1 MSIRRLVLALI
12 LALAGGSAPAQDN
25 HEPVLY
31 VQAKEGGQDGS
42 NMSWSCTGQ
51 AEYRL
56 CTHWDGPRHGM
67 AAKDV
72 FRLRRSVL
80 GLKPGERLQF
90 YLFSMSAESTGNESG
105 QITHASTK
113 SLGAGSYVN
122 TLGNTRWHDI
132 YPPHFTPPSAEADAE
147 LIRTA
152 KGARLVLKGIPCPHV
167 GDAPFHVLGIDN
179 LKITEAEKARLYT
192 VELSEAELASWG
204 QLTKTLDRTFQA
216 KPEFGGF
223 VSYSATV
230 TTTLPELGYVDVEV
244 AGYENWIPLGNLED
258 EAKPGNTVKVTARLR
273 ATGESGRK
281 VDTKAEF
288 TFELID
294 ASQEPG
300 VCLNWPTQ
308 PDLGGLDLRLRKVEN
323 EGLEV
328 VTEDRKLRSK
338 GLVQEATLVVSAFD
352 YAAWGV
358 LKVTAKDKDGKEL
371 KVTYHKQELSAIQL
385 PKDEDRNRI
394 ADAWQ
399 AQKGVSGFPASWD
412 EAEVAGQ
419 TQKGDGLSLFQ
430 KYRGFMVAG
439 AGGRKYTRLEP
450 REKAHFII
458 DPNDLLDVD
467 RWRAAA
473 GIRAYKVFESWTKDR
488 KVDIHADF
496 AHGGG
501 KFASRIRRDLMLVD
515 ELKMEVSEEDRKK
528 GQTQESAAQRLRT
541 QWAVSVGREGQW
553 RGTPREVEDSWIYSG
568 RIHDNLCRIRDKMRQ
583 ELRNPSPEDEADR
596 TAFMN
601 GLGLPKAD
609 LLKRLEALTDAEVW
623 GLVKA
628 VEPWLAIHEIAHT
641 CGLPG
646 HLGPGG
652 NEDEDCANRVPSCP
666 MQYLTWQEKRRLVLF
681 GELGGTGKF
690 CSQAPH
696 SCWKQLSPKN

>member
-1 MSIRRLVLALI
+1 LAVGF
-12 LALAGGSAPAQDN
+12 ATAQEDR
-25 HEPVLY
+25 EPVLY
-31 VQAKEGGQDGS
+31 VKAREGGQSRG
-42 NMSWSCTGQ
+42 MSWNTTGM

-67 AAKDV
+67 AAKEL

-90 YLFSMSAESTGNESG
+90 YQFSLSAEGTGKDGSEAYQATTTSQGAGRYLTTFREPHQTTTRQPEKSTGG
-105 QITHASTK
+105 
-113 SLGAGSYVN
+113 L
-122 TLGNTRWHDI
+122 
-132 YPPHFTPPSAEADAE
+132 PPSAQAEAE
-147 LIRTA
+147 LIRTV
-152 KGARLVLKGIPCPHV
+152 KGARLVLKGIPSPHV
-167 GDAPFHVLGIDN
+167 GDAPFGALGIEN
-179 LKITEAEKARLYT
+179 LSIPEDTPLYT
-192 VELSEAELASWG
+192 VDLTEAELAGWER
-204 QLTKTLDRTFQA
+204 LTKTLGGRFQA
-216 KPEFGGF
+216 RAEFEGSW
-223 VSYSATV
+223 SYSATL
-230 TTTLPELGYVDVEV
+230 TTTLPDLGEVDVEV
-244 AGYENWIPLGNLED
+244 AGHEDWIPLGNLED

-288 TFELID
+288 TFELTD
-294 ASQEPG
+294 VSQEPG

-352 YAAWGV
+352 FAAWGV

-371 KVTYHKQELSAIQL
+371 KVTYHKKELSAIQL

-412 EAEVAGQ
+412 EAEAAGQ
-419 TQKGDGLSLFQ
+419 TQKGDGLTLFQ

-450 REKAHFII
+450 REKVHFII

-515 ELKMEVSEEDRKK
+515 ELKVDLSEEDRKK
-528 GQTQESAAQRLRT
+528 GQTQESAAQRLRA

-583 ELRNPSPEDEADR
+583 ELRNPSPKDEADR

-609 LLKRLEALTDAEVW
+609 LLKRLETLTDAEVW

-690 CSQAPH
+690 CSQPPH

>member
-1 MSIRRLVLALI
+1 MSFRRLVLALI
-12 LALAGGSAPAQDN
+12 LTWAGGHLSAQADP
-25 HEPVLY
+25 EPVLY

-230 TTTLPELGYVDVEV
+230 TTTLPDLGDVDVEV

-281 VDTKAEF
+281 VDTQAEF
-288 TFELID
+288 TFELTDI
-294 ASQEPG
+294 SQEPG
-300 VCLNWPTQ
+300 VCLNWPTK
-308 PDLGGLDLRLRKVEN
+308 PDLGKGDLRLRQAEN
-323 EGLEV
+323 AGLEV
-328 VTEDRKLRSK
+328 VTEDRKLRTK

-358 LKVTAKDKDGKEL
+358 LKITAKDKDGKEL
-371 KVTYHKQELSAIQL
+371 KVTYHKQELSSIQL

-399 AQKGVSGFPASWD
+399 AEKGVPGFPASWD

-419 TQKGDGLSLFQ
+419 TQKGDGLTLFQ
-430 KYRGFMVAG
+430 KYRGLVVLG
-439 AGGRKYTRLEP
+439 AGGRSYLRPEP
-450 REKAHFII
+450 RQKVHFVI
-458 DPNDLLDVD
+458 DPDGLVDLGRLQMATGLHPFRVQE
-467 RWRAAA
+467 
-473 GIRAYKVFESWTKDR
+473 VWTKDR
-488 KVDIHADF
+488 KVDIHAGF
-496 AHGGG
+496 ASGGG
-501 KFASRIRRDLMLVD
+501 KFASLITKDLSVVK
-515 ELKMEVSEEDRKK
+515 EHEVPSDPTGKK
-528 GQTQESAAQRLRT
+528 THTQMVNDLRS
-541 QWAVSVGREGQW
+541 QWAKSEAPLGEPW
-553 RGTPREVEDSWIYSG
+553 TPRTVDGIVVFSG
-568 RIHDNLCRIRDKMRQ
+568 RIHDRLRRIRDRMLD
-583 ELRNPSPEDEADR
+583 ELRHPEKPDNAE
-596 TAFMN
+596 
-601 GLGLPKAD
+601 GLAWMGELGMGAEEKEQARN
-609 LLKRLEALTDAEVW
+609 RLEALTDQELWA
-623 GLVKA
+623 LVKPI
-628 VEPWLAIHEIAHT
+628 EQWLAIHELCH
-641 CGLPG
+641 GVGVNG
-646 HLGPGG
+646 HLKGKD
-652 NEDEDCANRVPSCP
+652 EDEECVNRVPACP
-666 MQYLTWQEKRRLVLF
+666 MQYLTWQEKRRYLLF
-681 GELGGTGKF
+681 GELGGNGKL

-696 SCWKQLSPKN
+696 SCWKQVSPKN